1 MTLEDRTHAAKN
13 DDIRERDE
21 LKQEVQYMITVPFDN
36 TFLSA
41 SLSTEEVSFGK
52 SVACTYSMQYL
63 CNLLVK

>member
-52 SVACTYSMQYL
+52 
-63 CNLLVK
+63 